1 MSRIRRTSLAGIAA
15 IPLVVGGF
23 AVHAS
28 QDAFRAST
36 DLVLLTVSAVS
47 GQGRPVI
54 GLTLNDFQV
63 IEDGVPQDVSVF
75 SAERL
80 PLSLSILVDSS
91 SSMDAKIV
99 VAKEAATS
107 FVRRLTPRDIG
118 QVIAFSSD
126 VQVRQPFTNDP
137 VSLERAIADIRTG
150 GSTSLYTAVYVAI
163 SELKK
168 VRRTQDPTD
177 MRRQA
182 IVVLSDG
189 EDTTSLLKY
198 DDVLELSK
206 REDVAVYA
214 IGLKGRG
221 VQTGVR
227 EFNESEFVL
236 RTMAQ
241 TTGGRAFFVSEINEL
256 AGVYAQI
263 ADELATQYTLGYVS
277 KNAARD
283 GKWRQVSVRIRQPN
297 MQPRTRTGYFA
308 PGKER

>member
-1 MSRIRRTSLAGIAA
+1 MSRVRGAA
-15 IPLVVGGF
+15 ITGLATIGLLFGGL

-47 GQGRPVI
+47 GQGRPVM
-54 GLTLNDFQV
+54 GLSRNDFQV
-63 IEDGVPQDVSVF
+63 IEDGVMQEVSVF
-75 SAERL
+75 SADRL

-91 SSMDAKIV
+91 SSMDTKLV

-126 VQVRQPFTNDP
+126 VQVRQAFTNDAA
-137 VSLERAIADIRTG
+137 SLERAIAEIRTG
-150 GSTSLYTAVYVAI
+150 GSTSLYTAVYVAL

-168 VRRTQDPTD
+168 VRRTQDPGD
-177 MRRQA
+177 IRRQA

-198 DDVLELSK
+198 DDVLDLSK

-221 VQTGVR
+221 QTGVR
-227 EFNESEFVL
+227 EFNESEYVL

-277 KNAARD
+277 KNPARD
-283 GKWRQVSVRIRQPN
+283 GRWRQVSVRIRQPN

-308 PGKER
+308 PAKER